1 MKEIVKRLRDA
12 GRITDALE
20 YADRDTCPE
29 LRASV
34 LMDLARISFSG
45 MNAESSQTQKDAV
58 IEQVK
63 EVIELVKGYG
73 STIERTFTVN
83 YVILRLIYIRAKA
96 KATSLQIGS

>member
-1 MKEIVKRLRDA
+1 MKRLRDA
-12 GRITDALE
+12 GRNTDALE

-45 MNAESSQTQKDAV
+45 INAESSQNQKDTV
-58 IEQVK
+58 LEQVK

-73 STIERTFTVN
+73 SAIERTFTVN
-83 YVILRLIYIRAKA
+83 YLILRFIYISAKA
-96 KATSLQIGS
+96 ISLQMGS